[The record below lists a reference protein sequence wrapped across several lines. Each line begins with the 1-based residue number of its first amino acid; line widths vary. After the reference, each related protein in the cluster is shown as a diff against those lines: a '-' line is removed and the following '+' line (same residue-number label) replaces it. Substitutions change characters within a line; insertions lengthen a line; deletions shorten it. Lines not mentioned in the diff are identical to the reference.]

1 MIAAS
6 MSRKKNSAATKLVAL
21 SFLVLVAASVIVER
35 LPLAV
40 LVIYLVISVITFA
53 AYARDKSAAR
63 DGRWRTKESSLQL
76 LALCGGWPGA
86 IIAQQSLRHKSQK
99 LSFRIGLWC
108 MIALNSAGFIWLIS
122 PQGQAFLP

>member
-1 MIAAS
+1 MN
-6 MSRKKNSAATKLVAL
+6 SRIKIGGTLL
-21 SFLVLVAASVIVER
+21 FLVLVAAGVISER
-35 LPLAV
+35 LPLFTIV
-40 LVIYLVISVITFA
+40 TYLSVSVITFA

-63 DGRWRTKESSLQL
+63 DGRWRTKESTLQL

-122 PQGQAFLP
+122 PQGQTFIPIF

>member
-1 MIAAS
+1 MT
-6 MSRKKNSAATKLVAL
+6 RKKQTGGTKIIAL
-21 SFLVLVAASVIVER
+21 SFLVLVAASVFFER

-40 LVIYLVISVITFA
+40 FVIYLVCSVITFA

-63 DGRWRTKESSLQL
+63 DGRWRTKESTLQL

-122 PQGQAFLP
+122 PQGQAFTPIF

>member
-1 MIAAS
+1 
-6 MSRKKNSAATKLVAL
+6 MSRKKIDATKIIAL
-21 SFLVLVAASVIVER
+21 TFLVLVATSVVFDK
-35 LPLAV
+35 LPLAILIAYFV
-40 LVIYLVISVITFA
+40 VSLITFI

-63 DGRWRTKESSLQL
+63 DGQWRTKESTLQL

-108 MIALNSAGFIWLIS
+108 MIAINSAGFIWLMS
-122 PQGQAFLP
+122 PQGQAFLPRF

>member
-1 MIAAS
+1 MN
-6 MSRKKNSAATKLVAL
+6 SRIKIGGMLL
-21 SFLVLVAASVIVER
+21 FLVLVAAGVISER
-35 LPLAV
+35 LPLFTIV
-40 LVIYLVISVITFA
+40 TYLSVSIITFI

-63 DGRWRTKESSLQL
+63 DGRWRTKESTLQL

-122 PQGQAFLP
+122 PQGQAFTPIFQLAKV